1 MTETP
6 SPVASSAPARMPR
19 GVPYI
24 LTNEAAERFSFY
36 GMRCILTVFM
46 TQFLMNRMGELSV
59 LSPEQAKEV
68 FHYFVAAVY
77 FTPMLGSLLSDIW
90 LGKFRTILLFSL
102 VNCSGLFVLAL
113 YPTRMGLYCGLAL
126 VALGSGVIKPCVT
139 ANVGDQF
146 TLKNKDLM
154 AKLYSWFYFSINIGA
169 FISNLLTPELLAR
182 VGSKYAFGVPAVA
195 MLVATLAFWLGGR
208 HFVHVPPAGTRFIK
222 EAFSGAGLK
231 VLGRLAILYLFI
243 LMFWAIFDQMDSA
256 WVLQA
261 EKMNRVIFGYSIRS
275 SHLVAVNPLAILIL
289 IPVFSYA
296 IYPAINRIFPLT
308 ALRKISI
315 GLLFT
320 TLPFVV
326 SALVEDR
333 IQAGQQPSILWMFL
347 AHILIAAAEVMV
359 SITVLE
365 FSYTQAPKTMK
376 SFVMAVF
383 FLSITLGNLFTGLVN
398 RFIQADDGTSLLPG
412 ASYFWFFSGAMLV
425 TAILFIPV
433 AYLYPVRTYI
443 QDEAASE

>member
-1 MTETP
+1 MTENSTTVP
-6 SPVASSAPARMPR
+6 STSVKMPR

-46 TQFLMNRMGELSV
+46 TQYLMNRMGEASV
-59 LSPEQAKEV
+59 LSAEQAKEV

-77 FTPMLGSLLSDIW
+77 FAPMFGALLSDIW
-90 LGKFRTILLFSL
+90 LGKFRTIVLFSL
-102 VNCSGLFVLAL
+102 VNCVGLFILAFE
-113 YPTRMGLYCGLAL
+113 PTRTGLYWGLAL
-126 VALGSGVIKPCVT
+126 IAMGSGVVKPCVT

-169 FISNLLTPELLAR
+169 FISNLVTPELLAR
-182 VGSKYAFGVPAVA
+182 LGSKYAFGVPAVA
-195 MLVATLAFWLGGR
+195 MLVATCAFWLGGR
-208 HFVHVPPAGTRFIK
+208 HFVHVPPAGTRFLK
-222 EAFSGAGLK
+222 EAFSWEGLK
-231 VLGRLAILYLFI
+231 VIVRLFLLYIFI
-243 LMFWAIFDQMDSA
+243 IMFWAIFDQMDSA

-261 EKMNRVIFGYSIRS
+261 EKMNRYILGYTIKS
-275 SHLVAVNPLAILIL
+275 SQLVAVNPLAILIL
-289 IPVFSYA
+289 IPVFSYVV
-296 IYPAINRIFPLT
+296 YPAINQIFPLT
-308 ALRKISI
+308 SLRKISI

-320 TLPFVV
+320 TLPFMV
-326 SALVEDR
+326 SALVENR
-333 IQAGQQPSILWMFL
+333 IQVGQQPSILWMFL

-383 FLSITLGNLFTGLVN
+383 FLSIALGNLFTGLVN
-398 RFIQADDGTSLLPG
+398 RFIQAEDGTSLLAG
-412 ASYFWFFSGAMLV
+412 ASYFWFFSGAMLI
-425 TAILFIPV
+425 TAVLFIPV

-443 QDEAASE
+443 QDSGSSE